1 MNLNCEFC
9 NNSFSTKS
17 NLNYHK
23 KTNKKCLELQNK
35 NDFIKCDF
43 CDKLF
48 TKQTIKVHNKTCK
61 KKLKE
66 EIKQTLNEK
75 DDEINKLKKLLI
87 EKDEEINNI
96 QIEKDEKISNLR
108 NEKDEEISNLRL
120 RITELETQN
129 KIYLQDRELV
139 QKLALQPK
147 NTTTNNNDNRINNN
161 FFDDPER
168 IKRMI
173 NEKLNEDYVCDGQ
186 KGVAQFA
193 YDALLKD
200 EDGNKNYIC
209 SDPSRQIF
217 KFKNSEGNI
226 EKDFKAVKLT
236 NMLIDAGISS
246 KSYEVAQT
254 LWTKEDGG
262 IDANKFEQ
270 YGPSHLEIT
279 ELNMDNSVFRNK
291 LAILTSL

>member
-1 MNLNCEFC
+1 MELSCEFC
-9 NNSFSTKS
+9 DSKFISIS
-17 NLNYHK
+17 NLNYHIK
-23 KTNKKCLELQNK
+23 NNKKCQVIQQEKNVNSITTLSSCEFCNK
-35 NDFIKCDF
+35 NFRNDNLNTHHK
-43 CDKLF
+43 
-48 TKQTIKVHNKTCK
+48 NCK
-61 KKLKE
+61 KKS
-66 EIKQTLNEK
+66 
-75 DDEINKLKKLLI
+75 DFEINKLKKLLI
-87 EKDEEINNI
+87 EKDEEINNLRN
-96 QIEKDEKISNLR
+96 EKDEEINNLR
-108 NEKDEEISNLRL
+108 NEKDEEINNLRL
-120 RITELETQN
+120 RIAELETQN

-139 QKLALQPK
+139 QKLAMQPK
-147 NTTTNNNDNRINNN
+147 NTNTTTTNNDNRINNN

-226 EKDFKAVKLT
+226 EKDFKAIKLT

-262 IDANKFEQ
+262 IDTNKFEQ

-279 ELNMDNSVFRNK
+279 ELNMDNSIFRNK

>member
-1 MNLNCEFC
+1 MELSCEFC
-9 NNSFSTKS
+9 DGKFISIS
-17 NLNYHK
+17 NLNYHIK
-23 KTNKKCLELQNK
+23 NNKKCQVIQKEKNINSITTLSSCEFCNK
-35 NDFIKCDF
+35 NFRNDNLNTHYK
-43 CDKLF
+43 
-48 TKQTIKVHNKTCK
+48 NCK
-61 KKLKE
+61 KKS
-66 EIKQTLNEK
+66 
-75 DDEINKLKKLLI
+75 DFEINKLKKLLI
-87 EKDEEINNI
+87 EKDEEINNLRFEKDEEINNI
-96 QIEKDEKISNLR
+96 QIEKDEENNK
-108 NEKDEEISNLRL
+108 LRL

-139 QKLALQPK
+139 QKLAMQPK
-147 NTTTNNNDNRINNN
+147 NTNTTTNNNDNRINNN

-217 KFKNSEGNI
+217 KFKNSEGNV
-226 EKDFKAVKLT
+226 EKDFKAIKLT

>member
-1 MNLNCEFC
+1 MN
-9 NNSFSTKS
+9 TH
-17 NLNYHK
+17 Y
-23 KTNKKCLELQNK
+23 K
-35 NDFIKCDF
+35 N
-43 CDKLF
+43 
-48 TKQTIKVHNKTCK
+48 CK
-61 KKLKE
+61 KKSDFEINELK
-66 EIKQTLNEK
+66 KLLNEK
-75 DDEINKLKKLLI
+75 D
-87 EKDEEINNI
+87 EE
-96 QIEKDEKISNLR
+96 ISNLR

-217 KFKNSEGNI
+217 KFKNSEGNV
-226 EKDFKAVKLT
+226 EKDFKAIKLT

-254 LWTKEDGG
+254 LWTNEDGG

>member
-1 MNLNCEFC
+1 MDLKCEFC
-9 NNSFSTKS
+9 NKSFSNIS
-17 NLNYHK
+17 NLRYHK
-23 KTNKKCLELQNK
+23 KTNKKCQLIQNK
-35 NDFIKCDF
+35 DIKDEIESSFMNCEF
-43 CDKLF
+43 CNKLF
-48 TKQTIKVHNKTCK
+48 TTQILKSHHKNCK
-61 KKLKE
+61 KKS
-66 EIKQTLNEK
+66 
-75 DDEINKLKKLLI
+75 DFEINELKKLLN
-87 EKDEEINNI
+87 EKDEEIN
-96 QIEKDEKISNLR
+96 NLR

-217 KFKNSEGNI
+217 KFKNSEGNV
-226 EKDFKAVKLT
+226 EKDFKAIKLT

-262 IDANKFEQ
+262 IDSNKFEQ